1 MKSKNELLVGLDIGT
16 TKIAVIVGQLNDFK
30 KLNVLGHAT
39 VESPGVKRGVIHN
52 IDKTVEAIKTAI
64 EMAERQSRTEIH
76 QVNVGIAGQHIRS
89 LHQIQSVIRSNPQ
102 EEISQQEINDLI
114 KNMYNL
120 NLNPGEEIIHIIP
133 EEYIVNGEH
142 GIKDPVGMIG
152 SSMDV
157 KFHIITGSISAIAN
171 IQKSVSKAGLTIN
184 DLILEPLASS
194 YAVLSEEE
202 KEAGVVLIDIGGGTT
217 DLAIFIDGILVHSA
231 VIPFGGDIITEDI
244 KVGLSIIRNH
254 AEALKIK
261 FGNALPDEVKDDVYI
276 SIPGLKG
283 RAPKEISM
291 KNLSLII
298 NARAEEI
305 LEFIYNEIKNSG
317 FHKKIIAGIVL
328 TGGGSQ
334 LKNIAQLCQFV
345 TGMETR
351 IGYPT
356 EHLGNSVSKELHQPM
371 YSTSIGL
378 ILHEAFMEEH
388 IPASENVPNQGS
400 RETKSL
406 LKKLF
411 QKSSKFFE
419 DDIE

>member
-1 MKSKNELLVGLDIGT
+1 MKNKNDFLVGLDIGT

-30 KLNVLGHAT
+30 KLNVLGHAV

-52 IDKTVEAIKTAI
+52 IDKTVEAIRTAVEI
-64 EMAERQSRTEIH
+64 AERQSRTEIH

-89 LHQIQSVIRSNPQ
+89 LHQIQSVIRNNPE

-114 KNMYNL
+114 KNMYRL
-120 NLNPGEEIIHIIP
+120 NLNPGEEIIHVIP

-142 GIKDPVGMIG
+142 DIKDPVGMIG

-157 KFHIITGSISAIAN
+157 KFHIITGSMSAIAN
-171 IQKSVSKAGLTIN
+171 IQKSVNKAGLHIN

-202 KEAGVVLIDIGGGTT
+202 KEAGVALIDIGGGTT
-217 DLAIFIDGILVHSA
+217 DLAIFVDGILVHSA

-244 KVGLSIIRNH
+244 KVGLSILRNH

-283 RAPKEISM
+283 RSPKEISM

-298 NARAEEI
+298 HARTEEI
-305 LEFIYNEIKNSG
+305 LEFIYNEIKNAG
-317 FHKKIIAGIVL
+317 FHRKLIAGIVL

-378 ILHEAFMEEH
+378 ILHEVYMEENV
-388 IPASENVPNQGS
+388 SVNENTPNQGG
-400 RETKSL
+400 REVKGFFR
-406 LKKLF
+406 KLI